1 MLLGFGMMLM
11 VKIPAL
17 GLAEAGF
24 CGKCHAMDYQVSTYL
39 HSSHAREANCGDC
52 HDPHGLVTGSMYAAY
67 TGSRDV
73 YRVVTNTTPDE
84 IRATELSKKILQENC
99 LRCHGDIMGDVGD
112 TRRMEASIAFIAIR
126 TLFIPNRKGEV
137 LFGSSKDKK
146 MGVGSECHRYGW
158 YFNRGFLF
166 QSQ

>member
-1 MLLGFGMMLM
+1 MMQTMRKVLLWLAPLMLLGFGMMLM
-11 VKIPAL
+11 TKIPAL
-17 GLAEAGF
+17 GLSEAGF

-73 YRVVTNTTPDE
+73 YRVVTNTTPAE
-84 IRATELSKKILQENC
+84 IRATEMSKKILQENC

-112 TRRMEASIAFIAIR
+112 TRENGGVYCFHCHQSIVH
-126 TLFIPNRKGEV
+126 PK
-137 LFGSSKDKK
+137 
-146 MGVGSECHRYGW
+146 
-158 YFNRGFLF
+158 
-166 QSQ
+166 